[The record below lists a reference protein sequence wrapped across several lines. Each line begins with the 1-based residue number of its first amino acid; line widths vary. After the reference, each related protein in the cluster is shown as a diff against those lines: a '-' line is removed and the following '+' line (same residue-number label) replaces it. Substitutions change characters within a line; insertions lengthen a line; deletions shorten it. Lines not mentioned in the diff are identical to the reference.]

1 MRVGLIADTH
11 GLLRPEV
18 AAAFEAVDHIVH
30 AGDVGSPEVL
40 EGLSA
45 IAPVTAVWGNVD
57 RPELRAVLPEVA
69 RVTLGGDA
77 WSSCTATSSARP
89 RPSGSRPLTPRPIS
103 SSSATP
109 TGR

>member
-18 AAAFEAVDHIVH
+18 AAAFEAADHIVH

-45 IAPVTAVWGNVD
+45 IAPVTAVWGN
-57 RPELRAVLPEVA
+57 A
-69 RVTLGGDA
+69 RT
-77 WSSCTATSSARP
+77 
-89 RPSGSRPLTPRPIS
+89 RPSCAHCCRRWPG
-103 SSSATP
+103 
-109 TGR
+109 

>member
-18 AAAFEAVDHIVH
+18 AAAFEAVDHNVH

-45 IAPVTAVWGNVD
+45 IAPVTTVFVKVPD
-57 RPELRAVLPEVA
+57 
-69 RVTLGGDA
+69 VTV
-77 WSSCTATSSARP
+77 TS
-89 RPSGSRPLTPRPIS
+89 
-103 SSSATP
+103 TP
-109 TGR
+109 TSLVPARTTVAPNRSAPARFTARWLGSSKTAS